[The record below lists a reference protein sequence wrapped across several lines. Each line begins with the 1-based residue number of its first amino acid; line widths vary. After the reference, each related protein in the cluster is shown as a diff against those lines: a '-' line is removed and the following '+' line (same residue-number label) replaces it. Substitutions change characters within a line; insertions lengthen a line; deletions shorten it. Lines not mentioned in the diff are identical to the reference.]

1 MSCEPILNALKQCLL
16 LSDCV
21 QKDGRLPSDCLKNH
35 SNELPEECQLLRLS
49 MFECKRSM
57 LDMRKRFRG
66 NGAKAFE
73 NYEAK
78 GATVESIEN
87 QSHRAASS

>member
-1 MSCEPILNALKQCLL
+1 LKQCVL

-21 QKDGRLPSDCLKNH
+21 QKDGRLAPDCLKNH
-35 SNELPEECQLLRLS
+35 SNDLPEECQLLRLF
-49 MFECKRSM
+49 MFECKWSM

-73 NYEAK
+73 NYKAK
-78 GATVESIEN
+78 SATVESIEN
-87 QSHRAASS
+87 QSHREASS